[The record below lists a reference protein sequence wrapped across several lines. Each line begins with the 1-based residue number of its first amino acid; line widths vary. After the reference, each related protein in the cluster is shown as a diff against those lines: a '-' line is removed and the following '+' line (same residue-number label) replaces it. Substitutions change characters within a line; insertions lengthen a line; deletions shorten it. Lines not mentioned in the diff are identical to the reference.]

1 MKIQSVVIV
10 TGLSAWMWVASAT
23 AATVGDSGIAVA
35 EKPLDSLI
43 QNLSDA
49 NFRTRE
55 EASRKIWQIG
65 DPALPELEKAAKGND
80 PEAAYRA
87 RELIRKIQLQITPE
101 TDPAV
106 TQLVERYQKAPLEEK
121 VIIFD
126 KLNRKRAWR
135 QILKLFASETD
146 GETQFRIQGPL
157 RGNQNGDGYGVAG
170 VAVIA
175 AREELIK
182 GDVNGA
188 REFLEMAP
196 ATATGLLALA
206 DFHRSQ
212 GTWDAELKR
221 AKTLKGASADAWQL
235 ALYRATGNLDAA
247 KNAATAAG
255 ETRISALMSVLNGD
269 PVPWLEMGPLNG
281 ADEPT
286 LKPYADLAIRRWQG
300 KPVRSVDLYPLMLS
314 VNSKNGSERLSG
326 VTSLFLLGESA
337 AAEPIFAK
345 TSPMEAFSYFETLE
359 RVPEALK
366 ILGMDPANPDYTGW
380 VAKRFETLVN
390 GNEDED
396 DTSTPTQEL
405 IIMADFL
412 ERRGLKQQSKDA
424 FLKPL
429 AAFAEKDEK
438 NFTQFLGHLF
448 QANLRRKSLGAPLV
462 ASEAAA
468 VWAGDNP
475 SRWDDILDAVF
486 GQGAEAKD
494 LWEWMADLD
503 PDATRADRLAGMLA
517 LYDIGS
523 DPHRLREKWL
533 QVGWEEVRKT
543 PLEQRQQVLGKMTM
557 LVQVHADVAANL
569 RLWDQLPAASRK
581 DNMMQTHRISDLL
594 AAGRW
599 AECADIFLQQID
611 LRSQMK
617 LEPQPSA
624 YACAATCLRK
634 AGRIE
639 EADTYD
645 AWVDK
650 LALGNDAAIIAAVYA
665 SYGDDYRRSSEWW
678 ARAARQCNPD
688 DFDVVAGAFEANAV
702 NLMEDGKWKEVAA
715 VSEVLAQMAASR
727 TTGNFSPID
736 ALGLRLKADLGRALA
751 NLKEDRAGS
760 IAILENCPKMFPS
773 DGSLADDFFPSLR
786 KAGLMKEHDEWF
798 DRSWQRMMAVVAQY
812 PDSDNTYNTAAWL
825 ASRARRNLDQAEKLQ
840 EKALAAKP
848 DESSYLDTMAEI
860 QFAKGN
866 RKKALE
872 WSALAV
878 NFSPDSMQ
886 PLLRRQYER
895 FRSSPLPR

>member
-1 MKIQSVVIV
+1 MKLQSVVIV

-23 AATVGDSGIAVA
+23 PEGTGLPAA
-35 EKPLDSLI
+35 EKSLGLLI
-43 QNLSDA
+43 QDLSDA
-49 NFRTRE
+49 RYRTRE
-55 EASRKIWQIG
+55 EASQNIWQIG
-65 DPALPELEKAAKGND
+65 ETAIPALEKAAKGSD

-87 RELIRKIQLQITPE
+87 RELIRKIHLQITPE

-106 TQLVERYQKAPLEEK
+106 TQLVERYEKAPLDEK
-121 VIIFD
+121 VVIFD

-157 RGNQNGDGYGVAG
+157 RGNQNGDGYGIAG

-175 AREELIK
+175 AREQLIK

-196 ATATGLLALA
+196 ASATGLLALA

-212 GTWDAELKR
+212 GTLEAELKR
-221 AKTLKGASADAWQL
+221 AKTLKGTSADAWQL
-235 ALYRATGNLDAA
+235 ALYRVTGNLDAA

-255 ETRISALMSVLNGD
+255 ETRISALMSVLDGD

-286 LKPYADLAIRRWQG
+286 LKPYSDLAIRRWQG
-300 KPVRSVDLYPLMLS
+300 KPIRPADLAPLMLS

-326 VTSLFLLGESA
+326 VNSLFLLGESA
-337 AAEPIFAK
+337 AAEPVFAK

-366 ILGMDPANPDYTGW
+366 ILGIDPANPDYTGW

-390 GNEDED
+390 GNEEED

-405 IIMADFL
+405 IVMADFL
-412 ERRGLKQQSKDA
+412 ERRGLKQQGEDA

-429 AAFAEKDEK
+429 AAFAEKDQK
-438 NFTQFLGHLF
+438 NFLQFLGHLF
-448 QANLRRKSLGAPLV
+448 QANLRRKALGAPLL
-462 ASEAAA
+462 ASKAAT
-468 VWAGDNP
+468 VWAGDDP
-475 SRWDDILDAVF
+475 TRWEDVLDSVF
-486 GQGAEAKD
+486 GQGAGAND

-503 PDATRADRLAGMLA
+503 PAASRADRLAGMLA
-517 LYDIGS
+517 LYDMGC
-523 DPHRLREKWL
+523 DPDRLREKWL
-533 QVGWEEVRKT
+533 RLGWESVGKT
-543 PLEQRQQVLGKMTM
+543 PLEQRQQVLGKMVT

-569 RLWDQLPAASRK
+569 RLWDQLPASARK

-599 AECADIFLQQID
+599 GECADIFLQQIE

-624 YACAATCLRK
+624 YACAATCLRRG
-634 AGRIE
+634 GRIE

-650 LALGNDAAIIAAVYA
+650 LALGNDAAVIATVYA
-665 SYGDDYRRSSEWW
+665 SYGDDYQRSSEWW
-678 ARAARQCNPD
+678 ARAVRQCNPD
-688 DFDVVAGAFEANAV
+688 DFDLAAGAFEANAV
-702 NLMEDGKWKEVAA
+702 NLMEEGKWKEVAA

-727 TTGNFSPID
+727 TTGTFSPID

-751 NLKEDRAGS
+751 NLKDDRAGS
-760 IAILENCPKMFPS
+760 IAVLENCPKMFPS

-812 PDSDNTYNTAAWL
+812 PDSDNTYNTAGWL
-825 ASRARRNLDQAEKLQ
+825 AARARRNLDQAEKLQ

-860 QFAKGN
+860 QFVKGN

-872 WSALAV
+872 WSGLAV
-878 NFSPDSMQ
+878 NFSSDGMQ
-886 PLLRRQYER
+886 LLLRRQYER